1 MRGARLRVAHTE
13 TLPCTDI
20 VLELLSCPFSDQ
32 ILTQDGNKKRA
43 TYARGENR
51 NSYIMDHATTAD
63 GNPTAT
69 PSQLLDKMI
78 PPKDQPTIDS
88 TVYEDGGGDVWDT
101 IIKETERKSQ
111 DIDQEQIPDLVYD
124 TPIASSGSSGRFK
137 IHRESLRP
145 DHVPDYFP
153 TDNPLDWIALSAMLL
168 GIVMGS
174 CFLAA
179 FYVDFYQLP
188 FYLGSLAL
196 FHFLEYYITA
206 RYNTPKVS
214 YESYLFRNGAAYH
227 IAHVVSLAESLIE
240 YYFFPNLQNRSDVRI
255 ISACGIVVMIIGQL
269 ARSLAMIHGATNFS
283 HRIVQRKTQEHTL
296 VTTGIYSLLRH
307 PSYFGFFY
315 WALGTQM
322 LLFNSVGF
330 AAFFVVLWA
339 FFRERIDFEE
349 QFLVSFFGQ
358 EYEDYRNKVGTGLIG
373 I

>member
-1 MRGARLRVAHTE
+1 
-13 TLPCTDI
+13 
-20 VLELLSCPFSDQ
+20 
-32 ILTQDGNKKRA
+32 
-43 TYARGENR
+43 
-51 NSYIMDHATTAD
+51 MDHATTSSGSSQA
-63 GNPTAT
+63 AKT
-69 PSQLLDKMI
+69 PSQRLDQMI
-78 PPKDQPTIDS
+78 PPKGQPTIDS
-88 TVYEDGGGDVWDT
+88 TVYTDTADDQVWDS
-101 IIKETERKSQ
+101 IIQETEKKAQQMDSK
-111 DIDQEQIPDLVYD
+111 DDEVPDLVYD
-124 TPIASSGSSGRFK
+124 PIHDYDGKPTVVSDRFK
-137 IHRESLRP
+137 IHRETLRP
-145 DHVPDYFP
+145 DNVPDYFP
-153 TDNPLDWIALSAMLL
+153 TDNPLDWVALSALLL

-179 FYVDFYQLP
+179 LYVDFYQLP

-206 RYNTPKVS
+206 RYNSPKVS

-227 IAHVVSLAESLIE
+227 VAHVVSLAESLIE
-240 YYFFPNLQNRSDVRI
+240 YYFFPELQNRKEVRI
-255 ISACGIVVMIIGQL
+255 ISLCGIAVMVVGQL

-283 HRIVQRKTQEHTL
+283 HRIVQRKTQTHTL
-296 VTTGIYSLLRH
+296 VTTGVYSLLRH

-330 AAFFVVLWA
+330 AAFFVVLWT